1 MRAVRVRFSMN
12 NVDMGGYLIMII
24 DVPVLQICVQQF

>member
-12 NVDMGGYLIMII
+12 NVDMGGYLVMIVN
-24 DVPVLQICVQQF
+24 VPGLQICVQQF